1 MLSRV
6 LGSKWLI
13 TSAVLALAISAV
25 TIGAFGGK
33 IVKSATTYCAEM
45 SDAVGMF
52 EGNPVTERGV
62 SIGEVTKVET
72 VGDHAIITFSVND
85 GRKIPADVKAA
96 TVSPS
101 IIAVR
106 QLALLEGNRQGPAL
120 VEGACIARDNTS
132 TPVSISKALESV
144 SKLGQELTSGGG
156 VDQMVKVF
164 GSIRTVNTEL
174 AGTGPLLSSIIKQ
187 LAVPGR
193 TPINGALADL
203 ATVIDNTSGLTKG
216 LAGNLP
222 MMRKFVESINPAFVS
237 AVGIPLLDNIS
248 RVVLA
253 LPETVNIAADM
264 LSRYQHFAWP
274 TLDVVVPVARL
285 IGAGMRNFGDLLGIV
300 PVLIRAFNISFDQQS
315 LGVRISYTP
324 PKTAVPAKNPAL
336 TCANVNRI
344 FPGQCRVIDP
354 GHLEVDALRLALLL
368 TGVAR

>member
-1 MLSRV
+1 MLSRI
-6 LGSKWLI
+6 LGSKWLV
-13 TSAVLALAISAV
+13 TGAVLVLAIGAV
-25 TIGAFGGK
+25 AVGTFGGK
-33 IVKSATTYCAEM
+33 LTRSATTYCAEM

-52 EGNPVTERGV
+52 VGNPVTKRGV
-62 SIGEVTKVET
+62 SIGEVTKVES
-72 VGDHAIITFSVND
+72 VGDHAVITFTVQD
-85 GRKIPADVKAA
+85 GQRIPANIKAA

-106 QLALLEGNRQGPAL
+106 QLALLDGDAGGPSLAD
-120 VEGACIARDNTS
+120 GACIARDNTS

-144 SKLGQELTSGGG
+144 SKLGQQLTTGGG
-156 VDQMVKVF
+156 VEQMVKVF

-174 AGTGPLLSSIIKQ
+174 AGTGPLLNSIIKQ

-222 MMRKFVESINPAFVS
+222 LMREFVESINPTFVS
-237 AVGIPLLDNIS
+237 SVGIPLLDNIS

-253 LPETVNIAADM
+253 LPETVNVAADV

-274 TLDVVVPVARL
+274 ALDVVVPIARL
-285 IGAGMRNFGDLLGIV
+285 VGAGMRNFGDLLGIV

-324 PKTAVPAKNPAL
+324 PKTRVPAKNPSL

-344 FPGQCRVIDP
+344 FPGQCHVIDP